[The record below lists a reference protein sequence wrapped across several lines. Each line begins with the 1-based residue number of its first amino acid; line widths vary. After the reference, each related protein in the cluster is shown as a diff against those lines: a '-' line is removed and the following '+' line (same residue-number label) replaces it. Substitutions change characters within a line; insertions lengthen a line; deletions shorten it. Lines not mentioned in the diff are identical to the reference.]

1 MDSRLN
7 LCCHMT
13 RLNDIAKADKR
24 PAEQRSMATLMDTLR
39 LTKTFSGNN
48 ISKGLEIG
56 RFALRKEV
64 NVILRSSE

>member
-1 MDSRLN
+1 MDSRPN
-7 LCCHMT
+7 LYCHMT
-13 RLNDIAKADKR
+13 RLNDIAKADLR
-24 PAEQRSMATLMDTLR
+24 PAEQLSMATVMSTTR

-64 NVILRSSE
+64 NVILRGSE